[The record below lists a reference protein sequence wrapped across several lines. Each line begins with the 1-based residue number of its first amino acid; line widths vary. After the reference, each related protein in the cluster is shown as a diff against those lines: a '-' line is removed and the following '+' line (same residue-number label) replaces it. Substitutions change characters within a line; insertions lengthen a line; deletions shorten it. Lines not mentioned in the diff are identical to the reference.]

1 MKKSLLLI
9 LVALLLTGCVSKAPT
24 GTIDGTAYMLLT
36 TVPDLPTPPEFP
48 SGLNWGYQDPLYTLD
63 EAGAQRILEFRDK
76 IYLDFCYDLET
87 WEMQFEAVKKRI
99 SELNL

>member
-9 LVALLLTGCVSKAPT
+9 LAVLLLIGCVSKTPT

-36 TVPDLPTPPEFP
+36 TVPELPTPPAFP
-48 SGLNWGYQDPLYTLD
+48 DKLNWGYQEPLYTLD
-63 EAGAQRILEFRDK
+63 EAGAQKILQFRDK
-76 IYLDFCYDLET
+76 NYLDFCYDLET
-87 WEMQFEAVKKRI
+87 WKMQFDAVKKRI

>member
-63 EAGAQRILEFRDK
+63 EAGAQKILQFRDK
-76 IYLDFCYDLET
+76 NYLDFCYDLET
-87 WEMQFEAVKKRI
+87 WKMQFEAVKKRI

>member
-9 LVALLLTGCVSKAPT
+9 LAVLLLVGCVSKAPT

-36 TVPDLPTPPEFP
+36 TVPELPTPPEFP

-63 EAGAQRILEFRDK
+63 EAGAQKILEFRDES
-76 IYLDFCYDLET
+76 YLNFCYDLET
-87 WEMQFEAVKKRI
+87 WEMQFDAVKKRI

>member
-9 LVALLLTGCVSKAPT
+9 LMVPLLIGCVSKAPT

-36 TVPDLPTPPEFP
+36 TVPELPTPPTFP
-48 SGLNWGYQDPLYTLD
+48 DKLNWGYQEPLYTLD
-63 EAGAQRILEFRDK
+63 EAGAQKILQFRDK
-76 IYLDFCYDLET
+76 NYLDFCYDLET
-87 WEMQFEAVKKRI
+87 WEMQFDAVKKRI

>member
-1 MKKSLLLI
+1 MKKSRLLI
-9 LVALLLTGCVSKAPT
+9 LMVPRLIGCVSKAPS

-36 TVPDLPTPPEFP
+36 TIPERPTPPEFP
-48 SGLNWGYQDPLYTLD
+48 SRLNWGYQDSLYTLD

-76 IYLDFCYDLET
+76 NYLDFCYDLET
-87 WEMQFEAVKKRI
+87 WKMQFDAVRKRI

>member
-9 LVALLLTGCVSKAPT
+9 LVVLLLTGCVSKAPSR
-24 GTIDGTAYMLLT
+24 TIDGTAYMLLT

-48 SGLNWGYQDPLYTLD
+48 SGLNWGYQEPLYTLD

-76 IYLDFCYDLET
+76 NYLDFCYDLET
-87 WEMQFEAVKKRI
+87 WEMQFDVVKKRI